1 MNMRIICYKP
11 YNDYIT
17 HDFPKEELLDI
28 LKICEELGIKWYC
41 IVYDSNPPLKKPYK
55 PKGLYTQKKLKKV
68 HKKVDPFQDLLYM
81 YS

>member
-1 MNMRIICYKP
+1 MNMRIICYKS

-41 IVYDSNPPLKKPYK
+41 IVYDSP
-55 PKGLYTQKKLKKV
+55 T
-68 HKKVDPFQDLLYM
+68 D
-81 YS
+81 